1 MWPVINKIIN
11 KRKHKPITIN
21 FLVGDREISD
31 SEDIVEHFNNC
42 SCNVAKKYRLKYQS
56 KQKKPP
62 RISSTQI
69 WIIFPRS

>member
-42 SCNVAKKYRLKYQS
+42 FCNVAKK
-56 KQKKPP
+56 
-62 RISSTQI
+62 ISPKIPVKTKEATLYIKHSNMNYI
-69 WIIFPRS
+69 S